1 MAKRIAKFEK
11 VSFEQ
16 FAKDW
21 KDTFEQYSEE
31 EIRNI
36 YDSLK
41 LPKRATTGSAGYD
54 FYAPVDVTM
63 KPGEI
68 VKIPTGIRVEMEEG
82 SEMLSEKRTGI

>member
-1 MAKRIAKFEK
+1 MRRIAKFHK
-11 VSFEQ
+11 VSPAQ

-54 FYAPVDVTM
+54 FCCDISQSDQYVYGWRCEA
-63 KPGEI
+63 KY
-68 VKIPTGIRVEMEEG
+68 
-82 SEMLSEKRTGI
+82 LSIQISNAGNFS